1 MPEILN
7 MHFTYSLCVVKRRT
21 REDRLYYLIVNTLT
35 KIHNVG

>member
-1 MPEILN
+1 MPEIPN
-7 MHFTYSLCVVKRRT
+7 VHFTYSLCVVKRRP

>member
-21 REDRLYYLIVNTLT
+21 REDRLYYLVNTF